1 MTNRRGSYVTP
12 LYLMHT
18 VTQALV
24 SLVTPIALGVG
35 ISYWLVSYRGVGTWL
50 YAVLILVGVGLGLW
64 SMLTFI
70 LRAMRALEALER
82 QHAAQSGDT
91 SSDRRRS

>member
-1 MTNRRGSYVTP
+1 MTDRRSSYVTP
-12 LYLMHT
+12 LYLIHT

-35 ISYWLVSYRGVGTWL
+35 VAYWLVTYRGCGTWL

-82 QHAAQSGDT
+82 QHAASAADAPPRG
-91 SSDRRRS
+91 RRP